1 MASLFS
7 DYLDA
12 LGVRHTEE
20 YSDRRF
26 ASMPFKSMFGLANL
40 LKEYGVGT
48 AGVKVPEQSREEAV
62 AKLPV
67 PFLADTPD
75 GFAIVTAVGEAGV
88 TYRSQHKIFTAPAD
102 EFIAGW
108 NGIALIASADTS
120 SVEPDYFRHHVGEL
134 AGNVKTYVLVALAV
148 ALPVFALWS
157 TGLYKAWAAWVLLLL
172 DCAGLYLSWMLV
184 QKSLGIRNSTADA
197 MCSVIEEGGC
207 DEIAR
212 SEASSF
218 MGIFKWSEVGLAY
231 FSVSL
236 AIMLI
241 FPRALPVLA
250 AINILCL
257 PYTVWS
263 IWYQRFKAKTWCTLC
278 VCVQCTLWLL
288 FFTYLAGGFTGQ
300 IFPLTG
306 SFVVDFIVAG
316 SVYVAVLLG
325 INSLDSTI
333 LKHIKNE

>member
-12 LGVRHTEE
+12 LGVKHTEE
-20 YSDRRF
+20 YSDSRF
-26 ASMPFKSMFGLANL
+26 AAMPFKSMFGLANL

-48 AGVKVPEQSREEAV
+48 AGVKVPGQSRAEAL

-75 GFAIVTAVGEAGV
+75 GFAIVTAVGDTSV
-88 TYRSQHKIFTAPAD
+88 TYRSQHKEFTAPAS
-102 EFIAGW
+102 EFASGW
-108 NGIALIASADTS
+108 NGIALIASAGTS
-120 SVEPDYFRHHVGEL
+120 SAEPDYFRHHVGEL
-134 AGNVKTYVLVALAV
+134 AASVKKWILVALAV
-148 ALPVFALWS
+148 ALPVLALWS
-157 TGLYKAWAAWVLLLL
+157 SGLCKAWSAWVLLLL
-172 DCAGLYLSWMLV
+172 DCAGLYFSWMLV
-184 QKSLGIRNSTADA
+184 QKSLGIRSVAADA
-197 MCSVIEEGGC
+197 FCSVIEEGGC

-241 FPRALPVLA
+241 YPGMLPVLA
-250 AINILCL
+250 AVNILCL

-288 FFTYLAGGFTGQ
+288 FFTYLAGGITQ
-300 IFPLTG
+300 HIFPITG
-306 SFVVDFIVAG
+306 RFMFDFIVAG

-325 INSLDSTI
+325 INRLDSAI